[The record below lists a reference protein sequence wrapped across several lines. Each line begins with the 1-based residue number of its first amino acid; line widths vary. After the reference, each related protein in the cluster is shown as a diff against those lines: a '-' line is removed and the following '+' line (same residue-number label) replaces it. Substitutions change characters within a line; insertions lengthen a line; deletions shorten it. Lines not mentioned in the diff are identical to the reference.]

1 MADATKEDLDKS
13 VQEAIDKLFAS
24 PNWRARV
31 TETVRDSFKSRESS
45 RKLKDQVT
53 DLQKQLDDAKPKDG
67 SVVLSKEDAAI
78 WMAFGK
84 LGKKPEELT
93 KVLSDYAT
101 LSAEATA
108 RKEAEGFADAA
119 EALGFKNVPA
129 LTRMLTRE
137 NLVLEF
143 KDVRSKDEN
152 DKTIVTRT
160 PFVKPKGDDKAEL
173 ESLDEYLEREVPE
186 FLPIFESDPVAGAEE
201 EGETEE
207 RPTRRTTLDRTPAI
221 GGVRIAATKGAR
233 ETTPV
238 TRDKKKL
245 EEEEANQR
253 AGGHYAM

>member
-1 MADATKEDLDKS
+1 MPEATKEDLDKS

-45 RKLKDQVT
+45 RKLKDQVA

-78 WMAFGK
+78 WTAFGK

-93 KVLSDYAT
+93 KVLSDYEV
-101 LSAEATA
+101 LSKEATE

-160 PFVKPKGDDKAEL
+160 PFVKPKGDAKAEL
-173 ESLDEYLEREVPE
+173 EALDEYLEREVPE
-186 FLPIFESDPVAGAEE
+186 FLPIFESEPSTGEEE
-201 EGETEE
+201 EGEEE
-207 RPTRRTTLDRTPAI
+207 KPTRRTTLDRSTVAT

-238 TRDKKKL
+238 ARDKKRL

-253 AGGHYAM
+253 TGGHYAM

>member
-1 MADATKEDLDKS
+1 MPEATKEDLDKS

-31 TETVRDSFKSRESS
+31 TDTVRDSFKSRESS
-45 RKLKDQVT
+45 RKLKEQVT

-78 WMAFGK
+78 WAAFQK

-93 KVLSDYAT
+93 KVLSEHET
-101 LSAEATA
+101 LSKDATA
-108 RKEAEGFADAA
+108 RKEEEGFKDAA
-119 EALGFKNVPA
+119 ESLGYKNVPA

-143 KDVRSKDEN
+143 KDVRTKGED
-152 DKTIVTRT
+152 DKTTVVRT
-160 PFVKPKGDDKAEL
+160 PFVRPKADDKAVPEA
-173 ESLDEYLEREVPE
+173 LDEYLEREVPE
-186 FLPIFESDPVAGAEE
+186 FIPIFEAEPSTGDDDE

-207 RPTRRTTLDRTPAI
+207 RPTRRTTQDRQTT
-221 GGVRIAATKGAR
+221 GGVRIAATRNAR
-233 ETTPV
+233 ETAPI

-253 AGGHYAM
+253 ASGTYAM